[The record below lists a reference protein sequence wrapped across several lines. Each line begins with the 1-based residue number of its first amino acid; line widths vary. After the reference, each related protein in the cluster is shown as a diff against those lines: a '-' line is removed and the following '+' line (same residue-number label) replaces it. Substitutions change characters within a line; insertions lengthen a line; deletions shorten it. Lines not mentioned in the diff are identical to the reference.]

1 MMAARRIHRRMAEN
15 LPGERG
21 AGKRLRTLGKKRR
34 RNCPPPRI
42 PYRIHRKVLD
52 RIALEEYNRLN
63 RWGRR
68 KAEMGIA
75 RSLGT

>member
-1 MMAARRIHRRMAEN
+1 MIAARRIHRRMAEN

-21 AGKRLRTLGKKRR
+21 AGKPARR
-34 RNCPPPRI
+34 PRI

-52 RIALEEYNRLN
+52 RISLEEYNRLN

>member
-1 MMAARRIHRRMAEN
+1 MIAARRIHRRMAEN
-15 LPGERG
+15 LPGGRG
-21 AGKRLRTLGKKRR
+21 AEKPARR
-34 RNCPPPRI
+34 PRI